1 MIIFGLDGLESLTPI
16 LSFPTISAGE
26 TGLELILALT
36 GREEACA
43 LAGLDYALGLVGRER
58 SFGVPGW
65 EMCCR

>member
-16 LSFPTISAGE
+16 LSFPTGE

-36 GREEACA
+36 GREEARA